1 MRDWCYLHYIM
12 VRTQI
17 QVKEAQ
23 HRRLTRYAARLGI
36 SLAEA
41 VRRCVDA
48 QLDQDETP
56 LSRHERLRAALAVFG
71 RHRDSGGETR
81 VAQQHDRY
89 LDAAYRT

>member
-1 MRDWCYLHYIM
+1 M

-17 QVKEAQ
+17 QVTEAQ

-48 QLDQDETP
+48 QLHQDGTLP
-56 LSRHERLRAALAVFG
+56 TRDERIRAALAVCG
-71 RHRDSGGETR
+71 KYRDSSGETG
-81 VAQQHDRY
+81 VAREHDRY
-89 LDAAYRT
+89 LDEANRS